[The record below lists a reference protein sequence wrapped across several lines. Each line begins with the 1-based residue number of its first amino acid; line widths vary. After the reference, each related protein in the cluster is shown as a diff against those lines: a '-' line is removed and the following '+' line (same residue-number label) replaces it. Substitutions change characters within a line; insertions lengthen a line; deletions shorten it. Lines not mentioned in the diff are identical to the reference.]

1 MSEGI
6 QRDLSRKMQQSIA
19 QVLER
24 ETRIASYVLD
34 LSSIGIIM
42 FEAAVMVART
52 TAATLANS
60 AETDE
65 AAIAIYQLTIDQ
77 VIEQLTKTREDGI
90 ARTLAARRARA
101 A

>member
-1 MSEGI
+1 MSAGI
-6 QRDLSRKMQQSIA
+6 ERDLSRKMQMSISE
-19 QVLER
+19 VLDR
-24 ETRIASYVLD
+24 ETKIASYVLD

-60 AETDE
+60 ADTDE
-65 AAIAIYQLTIDQ
+65 AATAVYNATIDQ
-77 VIEQLTKTREDGI
+77 VIEQLQKTRADGI
-90 ARTLAARRARA
+90 ERTLIARKARA

>member
-19 QVLER
+19 AVLER
-24 ETRIASYVLD
+24 ETRIAGYVLD

-65 AAIAIYQLTIDQ
+65 AAIAIYELTIDQ
-77 VIEQLTKTREDGI
+77 VIEQLTKTRQDGI
-90 ARTLAARRARA
+90 ERTLAARKARA